1 MALQTTSFPIIPYSQ
16 QTYTPD
22 YSNFANLIP
31 NAIKAYNQPIQLKQ
45 EREGRASENKL
56 KQINAYLKEKYGEPE
71 AEANLGLTHAQI
83 QSQLAHARHSDA
95 LAKAAALRAGGGG
108 GSGSGSGS
116 SGSTSGRKGNPYYGM
131 PPSAKLMLQM
141 QEINDGYLPGSNGQV
156 PLTPEQQADYRG
168 QVEMQMIKLNSDKS
182 TRDRVLL
189 ATNLTKSIENTDID
203 DLVKYSGAKGAAELA
218 LEQAKDAVGMSSE
231 DYKKYQEAVTGVT
244 LEAKELRQF
253 LGASITPEMD
263 KQLNFL
269 TNPTSWSKSPET
281 AKKQIQKSRDIIIK
295 QMGTFQNA
303 LKSPEAYN
311 YKYSSPAEMSDALN
325 PFSNSGKMITITNR
339 KTGETKQV
347 SYEEAKK
354 MGAIK

>member
-22 YSNFANLIP
+22 YSNFSNLIS
-31 NAIKAYNQPIQLKQ
+31 NGIKAYNQPIQLKQ
-45 EREGRASENKL
+45 EREGRQHENKL

-95 LAKAAALRAGGGG
+95 LAKNAGTSGGYGGG
-108 GSGSGSGS
+108 
-116 SGSTSGRKGNPYYGM
+116 RRGNPYYGM

-156 PLTPEQQADYRG
+156 PLTPEQQEDYRG

-203 DLVKYSGAKGAAELA
+203 DLVQYSGAKGAAELA
-218 LEQAKDAVGMSSE
+218 YEQSKDALGMGSPK
-231 DYKKYQEAVTGVT
+231 YQRYQEAVTGVG

-263 KQLNFL
+263 RQLNFL

-281 AKKQIQKSRDIIIK
+281 AKKQIQKSRDIILK
-295 QMGTFQNA
+295 QMKTFQGA
-303 LKSPEAYN
+303 LKSPEAYK
-311 YKYSSPAEMSDALN
+311 YQYSSPEEMSGALTQSAPRNYTDADVAA
-325 PFSNSGKMITITNR
+325 TAR
-339 KTGETKQV
+339 KYNK
-347 SYEEAKK
+347 SIEEVIEMLERRK
-354 MGAIK
+354 